1 MRHIVLDTNCLVQII
16 SRHSPYRRIWDAFLR
31 QEFILCISNDIL
43 EEYQEIL
50 QIETSVAVA
59 ENVISLLLNCSNV
72 KLVNPTFRFNLI
84 KADPDDNKFVDC
96 AIVGRADYIVSEDA
110 HFNVLKDI
118 KFPKV
123 SVLTLDEF
131 VSLI

>member
-50 QIETSVAVA
+50 QIETSVTVA

-96 AIVGRADYIVSEDA
+96 AIVGRADYIVSEDS